1 MLGKQ
6 LKIYD
11 VSAVTLEALVLVL
24 DVGPSMH
31 NTLQEIEKVCS
42 MLVTKKLIFSKNDEV
57 GVVLFGTEK
66 DELFLKLSDTNNE
79 LTKEVG
85 GYEHVVVLRHIK
97 VVDGDAVEALQQLP
111 RGTAAGDYMNS
122 IPYPL
127 RYQLLKYVRPITQR
141 IVLDT
146 LTLLSVLDA
155 IVVGMDMLIKKFGQ
169 TNKGKK
175 RLCLVTN
182 ALCPIK
188 DPYEGT
194 KEDQVNAIASQMSA
208 HGMKMDCI
216 VVRGKQ
222 NVDENKRV
230 MEENDF
236 LLGIFSR
243 KTSSKVVYAESPTS
257 LLGSLRT
264 RNISPVTTYRGDLEI
279 SSSLKIKL
287 AVDYWI
293 LSLMGTNIGL
303 HLDINIGLHQLVC
316 NSAEAASSAH

>member
-42 MLVTKKLIFSKNDEV
+42 MLVTK
-57 GVVLFGTEK
+57 K

-111 RGTAAGDYMNS
+111 RGTAAGDF
-122 IPYPL
+122 
-127 RYQLLKYVRPITQR
+127 
-141 IVLDT
+141 
-146 LTLLSVLDA
+146 LDA